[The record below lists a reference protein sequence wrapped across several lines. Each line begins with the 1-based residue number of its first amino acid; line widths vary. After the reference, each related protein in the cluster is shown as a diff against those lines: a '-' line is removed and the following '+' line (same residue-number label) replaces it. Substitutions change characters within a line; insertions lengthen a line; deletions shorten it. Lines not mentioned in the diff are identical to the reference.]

1 MLYNCLLLLGTL
13 FAIPKWLSQKKY
25 RGTILQRLGFKLPP
39 PSNKPA
45 LWIHM
50 VSMGETKIMAP
61 IYKRLREEYP
71 DSPIYL
77 STTTMTGHA
86 EAKRCMPGAD
96 AYFLL
101 PLDFP
106 WVMNRIA
113 KRLNPKLLIISESD
127 FWVNQIRAVKK
138 RGGKVIIL
146 NGKIS
151 ERSASRF
158 SKFPRFTKQ
167 LFGSID
173 HFCIQSPEYAARFS
187 SLCPSAPIT
196 ITGNL
201 KLAIPTK
208 KLTPE
213 EKVNWQ
219 KKLGIAPGEKV
230 ITIGSSHENEEE
242 LILKYLQTSAKILLV
257 PRHPER
263 FAKVKKF
270 VEELNNPQLV
280 VVDQMGVLTICYQL
294 SNLAIVG
301 GSFIPGVGGHNI
313 FEPIQADIPVIFGPY
328 MDTQK
333 ELVQLILGANAGI
346 QTTVEKLPAAIEQIA
361 ALAQNAQGLSSEGE
375 RVLKKSWETLLELN
389 NTV

>member
-13 FAIPKWLSQKKY
+13 VAIPKWLAQKKY
-25 RGTILQRLGFKLPP
+25 RGTILQRLGLRLPP
-39 PSNKPA
+39 PSKTPA
-45 LWIHM
+45 IWIHM

-77 STTTMTGHA
+77 STTTTTGQA
-86 EAKRCMPGAD
+86 EARRSLPNAD
-96 AYFLL
+96 SYFLL
-101 PLDFP
+101 PLDYS
-106 WVMNRIA
+106 WVMNRLA
-113 KRLNPKLLIISESD
+113 KRLNPKLLILSESD
-127 FWVNQIRAVKK
+127 FWVNQIQAVKM
-138 RGGKVIIL
+138 RGGKVIVL

-151 ERSASRF
+151 ERSAYRF
-158 SKFPRFTKQ
+158 SKFPWFTKQ

-173 HFCIQSPEYAARFS
+173 HFCIQSPEYAARFA
-187 SLCPSAPIT
+187 SLCPAAPIT

-208 KLTPE
+208 KLSQD
-213 EKVNWQ
+213 EKATWQ

-230 ITIGSSHENEEE
+230 ITIGSTHENEEE
-242 LILKYLQTSAKILLV
+242 LILKHLKTSAKILLV

-270 VEELNNPQLV
+270 VEELNNPQV
-280 VVDQMGVLTICYQL
+280 IVVDQMGVLTTCYQL
-294 SNLAIVG
+294 SDLAIVG
-301 GSFIPGVGGHNI
+301 GSFIPAVGGHNI

-346 QTTVEKLPAAIEQIA
+346 QTTAEKLPEALDRIA
-361 ALAQNAQGLSSEGE
+361 ALAQNAHGLSSEGQ
-375 RVLKKSWETLLELN
+375 RCLNKSWERLLELN
-389 NTV
+389 ITV